1 MEVSKKCVKGINFK
15 LLASVELR
23 TSIFVGCDFVS
34 LGKEIPTFRGSI
46 LLPFK
51 VGKSCMGILLP
62 INTASYPRSSDF
74 KVHVHFIN
82 C

>member
-1 MEVSKKCVKGINFK
+1 MEVRTKYVKGINFK

-23 TSIFVGCDFVS
+23 TLIFVRCDFVS
-34 LGKEIPTFRGSI
+34 VGKEIPNFRGSI

-51 VGKSCMGILLP
+51 VGKSCVGILLP
-62 INTASYPRSSDF
+62 INTTSYPRSSDF
-74 KVHVHFIN
+74 KVHVYFIN